1 MTIVDRVRVENAV
14 QTFDFWLELRG
25 VSWRRRRELRRE
37 LRDNLAQA
45 GAEVGV
51 TAALFGIGS
60 PKQLAYDSAPA
71 EPARP
76 RWSLG
81 ALWGVLTFSMLG
93 LGVLYTSATV
103 LQSVR
108 AAGVVGTDVHTSVL
122 PWFGVDFLARVDQGG
137 GISAGASGSGWYALV
152 PVGVFLL
159 ASQPWRLLR
168 HRSGVAAPAERG

>member
-1 MTIVDRVRVENAV
+1 MTIADRIRVENAV
-14 QTFDFWLELRG
+14 QTFDLWLELRG
-25 VSWRRRRELRRE
+25 VPGRRRRALRRE

-45 GAEVGV
+45 AAEVGV

-71 EPARP
+71 DPARP

-93 LGVLYTSATV
+93 LGVLYTAATV
-103 LQSVR
+103 LQSVE

-137 GISAGASGSGWYALV
+137 AISAGASGSGWYALV
-152 PVGVFLL
+152 PVAVFLL

-168 HRSGVAAPAERG
+168 RRSMLTETTEKA